1 MAKGARSAHDEA
13 YEITPPACGSRPDFT
28 FPIART
34 CDFSVGTA
42 FVYCD
47 LNPLTEPFFWLLSD
61 KSQWSLSPID
71 AAKKFESLF
80 WIILKQTTTFGASP
94 PSRKTAKYSGTL
106 ALSRQIVNYV

>member
-13 YEITPPACGSRPDFT
+13 YEIIPPACGSRPGFYL
-28 FPIART
+28 PNREN

-61 KSQWSLSPID
+61 KSQRSQ
-71 AAKKFESLF
+71 F
-80 WIILKQTTTFGASP
+80 
-94 PSRKTAKYSGTL
+94 
-106 ALSRQIVNYV
+106 